1 MKVQAAVRERWVLT
15 VESPGIF
22 MKKQQQKTTN
32 NRSSVTPVAH
42 IPKSITVVNQSHARP
57 IPEHLANSAAW
68 SSPAFPVSNV
78 SLHSQL
84 RLHAG
89 ESQFQRWKGDW
100 VMRGWPKLPSLLK
113 FIACAV
119 GPCIFSHLSVS
130 LTNRFICTSP
140 ETMLP
145 LLLISCSA
153 KTSQ

>member
-22 MKKQQQKTTN
+22 MKKQQQTTTN

-84 RLHAG
+84 HLHAG
-89 ESQFQRWKGDW
+89 ESWFQRWKGGW
-100 VMRGWPKLPSLLK
+100 VMRGWPKLPFLLK

-130 LTNRFICTSP
+130 LTNRFICYQP
-140 ETMLP
+140 RNDAPIVINFLFR
-145 LLLISCSA
+145 
-153 KTSQ
+153 